1 MTKYQEIAAS
11 IKHKI
16 VNGDYKAN
24 DQLPFEKELCEN
36 FNASKM
42 TVKKALD
49 LLVSEGLIV
58 KRRGSG
64 TFVKDISQEELEDIS
79 IKNQFVGLTSA
90 MIGHNVETKLL
101 DFKIVNA
108 DDKVAVNL
116 KIEEDDFVC
125 FIHRVRYVDEK
136 AVVIEKTYMPLYLF
150 PSIKKADVEG
160 SIYSYIEEKLKYKI
174 QSCHSTVRARKS
186 DELDQKYLNLQ
197 DDEPVLEIERIGYLD
212 NGKVFEYSFAR
223 HRYDTHEFK
232 AIIIR

>member
-11 IKHKI
+11 IKYKI
-16 VNGDYKAN
+16 ANGDYKAN
-24 DQLPFEKELCEN
+24 DQLPFEKDLCEK

-79 IKNQFVGLTSA
+79 IKSQFIGLTSA
-90 MIGHNVETKLL
+90 MIGHNVETNLL
-101 DFKIVNA
+101 DFKIINA
-108 DDKVAVNL
+108 DDKVAENL
-116 KIEEDDFVC
+116 KIEKDDFVC

-150 PSIKKADVEG
+150 PSIKKIDVEG
-160 SIYSYIEEKLKYKI
+160 SIYSYIEDKLKYKI

-212 NGKVFEYSFAR
+212 NGKVFEYSFSR